1 MEPQRGNR
9 LEQEVH
15 TLGVERAVTRWY
27 LQRQLILDEIA
38 TLEAKLPLSQAQG
51 QTPAE
56 GNARQ
61 ATVDILQ
68 QLAKAQEKLRV
79 LGSCPRPMMG

>member
-1 MEPQRGNR
+1 M
-9 LEQEVH
+9 
-15 TLGVERAVTRWY
+15 GVERAVTRWY

-38 TLEAKLPLSQAQG
+38 TLEAKLNIPQAQR
-51 QTPAE
+51 QTPDESDATQAAE
-56 GNARQ
+56 EY
-61 ATVDILQ
+61 LQ

>member
-1 MEPQRGNR
+1 M
-9 LEQEVH
+9 
-15 TLGVERAVTRWY
+15 GVERAVTRWY

-38 TLEAKLPLSQAQG
+38 TLEAKLTLSQAQG
-51 QTPAE
+51 QALTESNATQAAE
-56 GNARQ
+56 EY
-61 ATVDILQ
+61 LQ

>member
-1 MEPQRGNR
+1 M
-9 LEQEVH
+9 
-15 TLGVERAVTRWY
+15 GVERAVTRWY

-38 TLEAKLPLSQAQG
+38 TLEAKLTLSQAQE
-51 QTPAE
+51 QPLNE
-56 GNARQ
+56 SNATQ
-61 ATVDILQ
+61 AAVEYLQ